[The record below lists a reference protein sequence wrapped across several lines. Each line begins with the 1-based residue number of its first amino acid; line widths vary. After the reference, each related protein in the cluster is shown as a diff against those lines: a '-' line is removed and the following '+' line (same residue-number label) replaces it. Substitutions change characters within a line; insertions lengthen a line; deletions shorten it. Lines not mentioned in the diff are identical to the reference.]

1 MSFRRL
7 FMIDRKNRLCTMA
20 DILVFAFPVLIL
32 CVPRGAGVF
41 LAGVGLLMLA
51 GWRQMLPAWREHAP
65 VLRPLA
71 LSVLAFVAVF
81 LVSKFLHDTPW
92 DVLDNPSRVILSVLT
107 CWLIVRT
114 APNPAMLWR
123 GITIALV
130 LALLIVAYQK
140 FALGQLR
147 PAAWTQAIAF
157 ANMVA
162 AIGLAGFARPGESRL
177 THATAWFNVLCATAI
192 LMLNGTR
199 GAVVAMLLTV
209 VPMLIIRY
217 RRFTTRMFAI
227 AIATVVVL
235 AVGVY
240 SIPGSPVSQRVDQ
253 AVAEIQQFEQGNIE
267 TSVGV
272 RLKIWHIGMQYFS
285 EHPWTGAGVGQFA
298 RILHATPFCKQTKS
312 LACVLEHA
320 HSDLVE
326 AAATT
331 GLPGLLT
338 MLGLFLVPAGL
349 FFRAMLAC
357 NAAHNDRGVSL
368 AGAGLGVV
376 MASLISGMTQVTMA
390 HQANVVFY
398 AGFIGLL
405 LGLAAHEAFESKNAV
420 NTLKSAQRISSVLS
434 DQSETRTKVAPV

>member
-1 MSFRRL
+1 
-7 FMIDRKNRLCTMA
+7 MIDQKNRLSKMA

-41 LAGVGLLMLA
+41 LAGVGLLILA
-51 GWRQMLPAWREHAP
+51 GWRQMLPAWREHAS

-71 LSVLAFVAVF
+71 LAVLGFVVVYLA
-81 LVSKFLHDTPW
+81 SKFVHGTPW

-107 CWLIVRT
+107 CWLIVRA

-123 GITIALV
+123 GITIALL
-130 LALLIVAYQK
+130 LALLIVAYQR
-140 FALGQLR
+140 FALAELR
-147 PAAWTQAIAF
+147 PSAWTQAIAF

-162 AIGLAGFARPGESRL
+162 AIGLVGFARPGDSRRA
-177 THATAWFNVLCATAI
+177 HATAWFNVLCAMAI

-199 GAVVAMLLTV
+199 GAAVAMLLTV
-209 VPMLIIRY
+209 VPMLLIRY
-217 RRFTTRMFAI
+217 RRFTVRMFAI
-227 AIATVVVL
+227 AIATVAVL
-235 AVGVY
+235 AVGAY
-240 SIPGSPVSQRVDQ
+240 SIPGNPVSQRVDE
-253 AVAEIQQFEQGNIE
+253 AVAEIHQFEQGNIE

-285 EHPWTGAGVGQFA
+285 EHPWSGAGVGQFA
-298 RILHATPFCKQTKS
+298 RILHAAPFCQQTKS

-320 HSDLVE
+320 HNDLVE

-331 GLPGLLT
+331 GLPGLLA

-349 FFRAMLAC
+349 FFRGLRAC
-357 NAAHNDRGVSL
+357 SAANSDRGVCL

-376 MASLISGMTQVTMA
+376 MASLLSGLTQVTMA

-405 LGLAAHEAFESKNAV
+405 LGLSGREVYAVRGLKAGAAAASVPTRGV
-420 NTLKSAQRISSVLS
+420 NRVNLGSI
-434 DQSETRTKVAPV
+434 